1 MTDEIDPL
9 KAIDYIAR
17 ESKNYAEAYA
27 NANHLDRYLKV
38 IKSELMGE
46 ESGTLGAK
54 EQYAYAHPRYLET
67 LQALKEAEAVK
78 EHLKYML
85 DAAKLKVEIW
95 KVLEYNR
102 RVEIKNGM

>member
-46 ESGTLGAK
+46 
-54 EQYAYAHPRYLET
+54 
-67 LQALKEAEAVK
+67 
-78 EHLKYML
+78 
-85 DAAKLKVEIW
+85 
-95 KVLEYNR
+95 
-102 RVEIKNGM
+102 